1 MAKKL
6 TIKRSW
12 VYASLT
18 LLVVAYLIM
27 MGAIA
32 CTKSALRPCTGIL
45 ITVHDTARYRFVN
58 PEELARELGTLP
70 DEIAVRP
77 LADIN
82 IDSLERYL
90 SSFDKIE
97 SVNVNRLSDGHILI
111 DVYPMKPVARIF
123 STDGSRSYYINR
135 SGKRIVADA
144 RYHLDV
150 PVVVGDFTPSR
161 FPATSIL
168 PLVDHIGTDSLL
180 SALVTMIKVDS
191 PTDIILVPAM
201 RGHVIN
207 LGDTLNYADKFRR
220 LKTMYARVMNVRGWE
235 YYDTLSVKWPGQ
247 VVATR
252 RDKTLPQ
259 PLMVVETENAEEVD
273 IETMAP
279 TEGIAPG
286 HALPGN
292 DPARNDKPV
301 PGRKLLDKV
310 PVATPKVS
318 QPAVPADTFPPH
330 NGTET
335 KEKTN

>member
-6 TIKRSW
+6 KIKRSW
-12 VYASLT
+12 VYAALT
-18 LLVVAYLIM
+18 LVVIAYLVTMWVVVA
-27 MGAIA
+27 G
-32 CTKSALRPCTGIL
+32 KSASRPCTGIL

-77 LADIN
+77 LSEIN

-90 SSFDKIE
+90 AAFDKIE
-97 SVNVNRLSDGHILI
+97 SVNVNLLSDGHILI

-150 PVVVGDFTPSR
+150 PVVAGDFTPSR

-168 PLVDHIGTDSLL
+168 PLVDYIRADSML

-191 PTDIILVPAM
+191 PTDIILVPAI

-207 LGDTLNYADKFRR
+207 IGDTLGYPDKFRR
-220 LKTMYARVMNVRGWE
+220 LKTMYAKVMGVKGWE
-235 YYDTLSVKWPGQ
+235 YYDTLSVKWNGQ
-247 VVATR
+247 IVATR
-252 RDKTLPQ
+252 RDKSLPA

-279 TEGIAPG
+279 TPGIAPG
-286 HALPGN
+286 QALPGTG
-292 DPARNDKPV
+292 PSRNDKPV

-310 PVATPKVS
+310 PVATPT
-318 QPAVPADTFPPH
+318 PATPLRSDSIAPE
-330 NGTET
+330 NN
-335 KEKTN
+335 EKTN